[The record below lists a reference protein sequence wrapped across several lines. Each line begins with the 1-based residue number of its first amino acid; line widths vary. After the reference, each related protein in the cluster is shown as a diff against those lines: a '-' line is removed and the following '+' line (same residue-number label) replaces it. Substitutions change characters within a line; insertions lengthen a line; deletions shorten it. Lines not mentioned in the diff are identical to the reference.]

1 MNKELFLNK
10 FSEDEKPL
18 IKKYL
23 SLRETKTENKI
34 TIFEPLIKDIL
45 EVGNGSID
53 ERTFLNRNIDI
64 PENEIEYL
72 PIRTYK
78 KLVNNVLK
86 FADDEEQEQEQ
97 NEDIKKN

>member
-23 SLRETKTENKI
+23 SLREYKTENKI

-53 ERTFLNRNIDI
+53 ERTFLNKNIDI

-72 PIRTYK
+72 PIKTYK

-86 FADDEEQEQEQ
+86 FADDEEVETDN
-97 NEDIKKN
+97 NEDVKKN